1 MKNIQLDSNNKESI
15 QLVMSYFPTI
25 QVKKKVKAFSVWKS
39 RTSFTL
45 K

>member
-25 QVKKKVKAFSVWKS
+25 QVKKKSKLSQCGRVGQV
-39 RTSFTL
+39 L
-45 K
+45 L